1 MSSQTEI
8 SQIGDLMA
16 FTILFYDHVLTFP
29 AEMRYFW
36 RRPRY
41 NLGFGLF
48 FINRYFAL
56 CLHIFNVIRI
66 FTQVWPDDN
75 KQNCATMEITER
87 AGVVVA
93 QLFCAVIMAIRV
105 YVLYK
110 RSRIILVSL
119 SIVAVGTLC
128 FSFKPHMFNRGSGA
142 DMAILWGGQL
152 LFDAIIFVLTLSKS
166 YCLGTVGDH
175 SLVDI
180 LLRDGAIYFAIIS
193 GVNAANIAILLV
205 NYNLKSISGMFTN
218 SVNVI
223 MVSRLVLN
231 LQESSLRG
239 SAENTE
245 HSLLPMTTIVP
256 FDDGLLAMRADD
268 S

>member
-1 MSSQTEI
+1 
-8 SQIGDLMA
+8 MA
-16 FTILFYDHVLTFP
+16 NYG
-29 AEMRYFW
+29 YFS
-36 RRPRY
+36 
-41 NLGFGLF
+41 
-48 FINRYFAL
+48 
-56 CLHIFNVIRI
+56 
-66 FTQVWPDDN
+66 
-75 KQNCATMEITER
+75 CATMEIIER
-87 AGVVVA
+87 AGIVVA

-119 SIVAVGTLC
+119 SIVAVGILC
-128 FSFKPHMFNRGSGA
+128 FSFWAFFFSPFRAKEMKYICYVDTASALHI
-142 DMAILWGGQL
+142 AILWSGQL
-152 LFDAIIFVLTLSKS
+152 LFDAIMFVLTLWKS
-166 YCLGTVGDH
+166 YCLGKVGDR

-205 NYNLKSISGMFTN
+205 RCHIVNAYERQSKALAASVSYRQLQEETSGSTYVPLHR
-218 SVNVI
+218 VNVI

-231 LQESSLRG
+231 LQESDRRG

-245 HSLLPMTTIVP
+245 HSLMPMTTVVP
-256 FDDGLLAMRADD
+256 LDDVLLTMHADD